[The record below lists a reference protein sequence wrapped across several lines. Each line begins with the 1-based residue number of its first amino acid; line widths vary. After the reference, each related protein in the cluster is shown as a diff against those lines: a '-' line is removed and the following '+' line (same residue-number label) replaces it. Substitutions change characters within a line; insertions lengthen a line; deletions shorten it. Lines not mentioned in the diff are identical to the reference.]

1 MEKLTTL
8 VLFCLLAIAC
18 GGGSGG
24 LDDHDPDSPVMET
37 DDPDSPV
44 METDDPD
51 SPVME
56 TEKSPKDEV
65 VELFLEALK
74 DDSPGSQAV
83 QNEVREAARSWQ
95 GGESCFVVSDYTD
108 FGLWLRIQ
116 REFGFRG
123 ADIDHS
129 DSSDVE
135 NVLENAIDL
144 ELDGVETT
152 KEIWER
158 VACKLEPDN
167 CVCWSQIYGADVA
180 PDRGEEY
187 DDSMG
192 VPIPPSPELTAE
204 CHTPREL
211 FNFLKESSSDC
222 PYNDRRVKRWED
234 APTIRLAEDA
244 TDREREMVRLIVDR
258 INLAMPWELKIG
270 KDAPAR
276 QLGSP
281 DGEIWVD
288 FAPQA
293 EWAYKSD
300 RLLAGVA
307 VWHPSGTNSHEIA
320 RAHVW
325 VIPSDIMGYED
336 FEYPLAISWAGQ
348 YTSYVLAHEL
358 LHALGLLCHVQSK
371 WWKQSVME
379 AGVDEAG
386 IVFRTNVLYHLE
398 RNGPAVWHEYYY
410 CNIEGDPYCYY
421 NRHNIPGDIDLDA
434 LKALY
439 LHDTGERPNRNDLPG
454 ELCEWRTD

>member
-1 MEKLTTL
+1 MTR
-8 VLFCLLAIAC
+8 
-18 GGGSGG
+18 
-24 LDDHDPDSPVMET
+24 LD
-37 DDPDSPV
+37 
-44 METDDPD
+44 
-51 SPVME
+51 
-56 TEKSPKDEV
+56 
-65 VELFLEALK
+65 L
-74 DDSPGSQAV
+74 QAM
-83 QNEVREAARSWQ
+83 QNEVREATRSWQ
-95 GGESCFVVSDYTD
+95 GEENCFVGDYID
-108 FGLWLRIQ
+108 SSLWPRINV
-116 REFGFRG
+116 EFGFRDEEFDHL
-123 ADIDHS
+123 DIS
-129 DSSDVE
+129 DIE
-135 NVLENAIDL
+135 NALENAIDL
-144 ELDGVETT
+144 ELESVETT
-152 KEIWER
+152 EEIWER
-158 VACKLEPDN
+158 IACKLEPDN

-211 FNFLKESSSDC
+211 FNFLKESSSNC
-222 PYNDRRVKRWED
+222 LYNDSGVRRWED

-258 INLAMPWELKIG
+258 INLAMPLELKIG
-270 KDAPAR
+270 KDAPAK
-276 QLGSP
+276 QLGSL

-293 EWAYKSD
+293 EWAYKDD
-300 RLLAGVA
+300 RSLAGVA
-307 VWHPSGTNSHEIA
+307 VPHFSDTNSHEIA

-325 VIPSDIMGYED
+325 VIPSDIMGYAG
-336 FEYPLAISWAGQ
+336 FEYPLAIGLAGRN
-348 YTSYVLAHEL
+348 TSYVVAHEL
-358 LHALGLLCHVQSK
+358 LHALGLLCHVQPK
-371 WWKQSVME
+371 WHKQSIME

-398 RNGPAVWHEYYY
+398 RNGPAVLDEYYY

>member
-1 MEKLTTL
+1 MGLTAMTPQQER
-8 VLFCLLAIAC
+8 VRKTK
-18 GGGSGG
+18 SR
-24 LDDHDPDSPVMET
+24 DEVVE
-37 DDPDSPV
+37 
-44 METDDPD
+44 
-51 SPVME
+51 
-56 TEKSPKDEV
+56 SPKDEV
-65 VELFLEALK
+65 VELLLGAF
-74 DDSPGSQAV
+74 DDLSGSKQAI
-83 QNEVREAARSWQ
+83 QNEVKEAVRSWQ
-95 GGESCFVVSDYTD
+95 GGENCFVGDYID
-108 FGLWLRIQ
+108 SSLWPRISVGL
-116 REFGFRG
+116 GFRG

-135 NVLENAIDL
+135 NLLENAIDL

-204 CHTPREL
+204 CHTPEEL
-211 FNFLKESSSDC
+211 FDFLKESSSNC
-222 PYNDRRVKRWED
+222 MAGRVSRWEV
-234 APTIRLAEDA
+234 APTIRVAEDA
-244 TDREREMVRLIVDR
+244 TDREREIVRLAVDR
-258 INLAMPWELKIG
+258 INLAMPLELKIG

-276 QLGSP
+276 QLGAP

-288 FAPQA
+288 IAPQA
-293 EWAYKSD
+293 EWAYKDD
-300 RLLAGVA
+300 RSLAGVA
-307 VWHPSGTNSHEIA
+307 VPHFSDTNSHEIA

-325 VIPSDIMGYED
+325 VIPSTIIGRERA
-336 FEYPLAISWAGQ
+336 EYPLAISFAEQ
-348 YTSYVLAHEL
+348 YTSYVMAHEL
-358 LHALGLLCHVQSK
+358 LHALGLLCHVGFEWHAQSI
-371 WWKQSVME
+371 ME

-386 IVFRTNVLYHLE
+386 SIVLRSNVLYHLE
-398 RNGPAVWHEYYY
+398 RHGPTVQHEYYF
-410 CNIEGDPYCYY
+410 CNEENARCYY
-421 NRHNIPGDIDLDA
+421 YRHNIPGDIDLDA